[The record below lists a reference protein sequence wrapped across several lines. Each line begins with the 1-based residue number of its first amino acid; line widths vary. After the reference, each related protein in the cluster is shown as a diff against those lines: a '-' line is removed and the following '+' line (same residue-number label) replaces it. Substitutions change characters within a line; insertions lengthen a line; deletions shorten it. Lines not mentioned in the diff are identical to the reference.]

1 MKKVGSIVA
10 VMVLV
15 LVFGLAGV
23 LAVPASAQDGA
34 GPNLPM
40 NCDQWVPYCCGCD
53 CQSGS
58 AWCYVGAPLTTF
70 CKTIWGG
77 CISSANH
84 KCCQDFPLF

>member
-40 NCDQWVPYCCGCD
+40 NCD
-53 CQSGS
+53 
-58 AWCYVGAPLTTF
+58 
-70 CKTIWGG
+70 
-77 CISSANH
+77 
-84 KCCQDFPLF
+84 